1 MADTQKKRGPKTVS
15 DSHKAA
21 MAEGRNESRAVRLY
35 LEAVAANKPKRG
47 RKRTTESITKRLSA
61 IEMELEASDMLSRV
75 NLIQERMDLNDE
87 LANMGEAVDLSE
99 LEAGFV
105 SAAKGYSQR
114 KGISYAAWR
123 EAGVEP
129 ALLQKAGIS
138 RGA

>member
-1 MADTQKKRGPKTVS
+1 MVETQKKRGPKVVT

-47 RKRTTESITKRLSA
+47 RKRTAESISKRLAA
-61 IEMELEASDMLSRV
+61 IEMELDGADMLGRV

-87 LANMGEAVDLSE
+87 MANMGEGVDLTE
-99 LEAGFV
+99 LEDGFV
-105 SAAKGYSQR
+105 ASAKGYSQR

-129 ALLQKAGIS
+129 SVLTKAGIG
-138 RGA
+138 RAG